1 MIACYKTSEKRLNMR
16 PAEDFET
23 RKGDYMNARGIVFA
37 VALLSGGPVIAS
49 DNSDVIAVVNKW
61 VDSFNKGDSASGL
74 ATCDAESAIIDSIP
88 PYEWHGAGACSAWF
102 HDFNTWA
109 KQNNAFYGH
118 TTIDK
123 VRNVEITGTHAYA
136 VVSATFTVQ
145 VKDKTRSEKGIWT
158 FGMRKGAQGWR
169 ITGWAW
175 TPPPSPP
182 PAK

>member
-1 MIACYKTSEKRLNMR
+1 VLQKEQEAPQDEARERTQ
-16 PAEDFET
+16 T
-23 RKGDYMNARGIVFA
+23 RKGDYMNARVVVFA
-37 VALLSGGPVIAS
+37 VALLLGGPVIAS

-109 KQNNAFYGH
+109 KQNNAVYDH

-123 VRNVEITGTHAYA
+123 VRNVEITGNHAYA
-136 VVSATFTVQ
+136 VVSATFTVK
-145 VKDKTRSEKGIWT
+145 VKDTPKIEKGIWT

-182 PAK
+182 SAK